1 MQPVLALSVNIVPR
15 LDNFD
20 INSACSTSSSSHT
33 HQLTIAQHNR
43 TELSRHLF
51 LSYTLGNSLTIEHT
65 PTLMALCAADLGAPS
80 VDWTNHPAVAFQCL
94 NDAIKPFRH
103 DVHQVDEVFTL
114 LAFEIYNIGMSLQK
128 PTGPIWQAWTCF
140 LQQPHYLPISE
151 EVRLHLTAMD
161 LPIYQILMPASTTFA
176 TAMKD
181 LRQVARSPELF
192 EKETTKLLLEIKDWL
207 LKCACHD
214 SVNTDGSL
222 LPEMR
227 AIIVQQP
234 RVDLSKKS
242 NFRLQR
248 SERVTGGFGIW
259 PDLTRTL
266 TALRPASDKEWSSK
280 DEENAVMAVTSYL
293 SLAANMIPCF
303 IFMGTSPEGSLGP
316 VYKHTFEC
324 ERIHACLVES
334 PFSPFSLKVRQ
345 VLSESNYLG
354 NSLLISSVV
363 LPNINA
369 GHPHTTFL
377 MFRWVMLA
385 ATHPDADP
393 TGKVRSALSKA
404 FDLVCLERL
413 PHLCSRHGLLL
424 ELNIPGQVDPARLL
438 NADIEQVENNIL
450 AGLTMTVNNT
460 LDGSLHPLTAIKVW
474 NERVH
479 EPTLHPHW
487 DIEVSRGEVIYIIHD
502 PFHDIHIA
510 HDFPR
515 AEDLW
520 LEQHMHCVPDPK
532 PDDECVICKDD
543 FMEVPCYATACNHL
557 YHLDCLTG
565 WRNSL
570 KKAGSSS
577 PLNCCYCTK
586 ELMDEVALARVEIAR
601 QKCVPIHLTPAM
613 YEEQMR
619 RIISFGLLFQTG

>member
-1 MQPVLALSVNIVPR
+1 
-15 LDNFD
+15 
-20 INSACSTSSSSHT
+20 
-33 HQLTIAQHNR
+33 
-43 TELSRHLF
+43 
-51 LSYTLGNSLTIEHT
+51 
-65 PTLMALCAADLGAPS
+65 MALYAADLGAPS

-128 PTGPIWQAWTCF
+128 PTGPIWQAWTYF

-151 EVRLHLTAMD
+151 EVRLHLTALD
-161 LPIYQILMPASTTFA
+161 LPLHQLLMPASTTFA
-176 TAMKD
+176 TAIKD
-181 LRQVARSPELF
+181 LRQVARSLELF
-192 EKETTKLLLEIKDWL
+192 EEETTKLLLEIKDWL

-214 SVNTDGSL
+214 SVDTDGSL
-222 LPEMR
+222 LREMR

-234 RVDLSKKS
+234 HVDLSKKG
-242 NFRLQR
+242 NYRLQR

-266 TALRPASDKEWSSK
+266 SALRPSSEEEWSSK

-293 SLAANMIPCF
+293 SLAANMISCF
-303 IFMGTSPEGSLGP
+303 MFMSAYPEGNLGP

-324 ERIHACLVES
+324 ERIHACLIES
-334 PFSPFSLKVRQ
+334 PFSPFPLKVRQ
-345 VLSESNYLG
+345 ALSESNYLG
-354 NSLLISSVV
+354 NSVLISSMV

-369 GHPHTTFL
+369 GHPHTLFL

-393 TGKVRSALSKA
+393 TGNVRSALSKV
-404 FDLVCLERL
+404 FDLGCLERL
-413 PHLCSRHGLLL
+413 PYLCSRHGVFLR
-424 ELNIPGQVDPARLL
+424 LNIPGDVLAERFL
-438 NADIEQVENNIL
+438 NPDTEQAENNIL
-450 AGLTMTVNNT
+450 AGS
-460 LDGSLHPLTAIKVW
+460 LDSQDAIKLW
-474 NERVH
+474 NERSH
-479 EPTLHPHW
+479 EPKLHPHW
-487 DIEVSRGEVIYIIHD
+487 NLEFGFGGEVVYVIND
-502 PFHDIHIA
+502 PLDDVHIA
-510 HDFPR
+510 RDFPR

-520 LEQHMHCVPDPK
+520 LEQHMHCIPDPK
-532 PDDECVICKDD
+532 PDDECLICKDD
-543 FMEVPCYATACNHL
+543 FTETPCYATACNHL

-570 KKAGSSS
+570 KNAGSSS
-577 PLNCCYCTK
+577 QLTCCYCTK

-601 QKCVPIHLTPAM
+601 QKGVPIHLTPAM

-619 RIISFGLLFQTG
+619 RFISFGLLFETG